1 MKEKYAGLQVN
12 TIEASE
18 TPDYLEKIIT
28 IDKEFDVNNIQ
39 IDSKKYEDYRVWLLF
54 GKDGNTLRC
63 LQVGA
68 TINNIVDDEIV
79 PNIKKMYSMKY
90 IEGTRMKHS
99 QFYYNVY
106 AIIDTQKGR
115 KMLNAENTYNVN
127 ASYIKMKYDMDK
139 FEPEY
144 EKLVFYALDI
154 DKYLN
159 IMTESIDNDDIKRM
173 ICISKMIMQK
183 RKLPLNYKLF
193 IGERTIVGLIIR
205 HLRYFYW
212 RKMKSISRKR
222 TEHLI
227 IPRNKD
233 NLSLI
238 FRFCSLKNKR
248 NYKVDLE

>member
-1 MKEKYAGLQVN
+1 MRQMKEKYAGLQVN

-144 EKLVFYALDI
+144 EKLVFYA
-154 DKYLN
+154 
-159 IMTESIDNDDIKRM
+159 
-173 ICISKMIMQK
+173 
-183 RKLPLNYKLF
+183 
-193 IGERTIVGLIIR
+193 
-205 HLRYFYW
+205 
-212 RKMKSISRKR
+212 
-222 TEHLI
+222 
-227 IPRNKD
+227 
-233 NLSLI
+233 
-238 FRFCSLKNKR
+238 
-248 NYKVDLE
+248 